1 MTFNEKSQWI
11 MLVGLLIAFG
21 IFFQSSYAVFLA
33 VPEAKDII
41 APQAFLFMAATA
53 MLVVIL
59 VVGHIVI
66 FMFNQDDST
75 DERDQLIELK
85 GERYGSWVLASGVF
99 FTLCTAVYT
108 EGNAIMAH
116 VLLGFWVLA
125 QMVENLSQII
135 MYRRSS

>member
-21 IFFQSSYAVFLA
+21 IFFQSSYLVFLA
-33 VPEAKDII
+33 APEAKDII
-41 APQAFLFMAATA
+41 APQAFLFMGATA
-53 MLVVIL
+53 LLVTIIVI
-59 VVGHIVI
+59 GHIVI

-85 GERYGSWVLASGVF
+85 GERYGSWVLAVGVF
-99 FTLCTAVYT
+99 FSLWTAVYT
-108 EGNAIMAH
+108 EGNAAMAH
-116 VLLGFWVLA
+116 VLLGSWVLA

>member
-66 FMFNQDDST
+66 FMFSQDDAT

-85 GERYGSWVLASGVF
+85 GERYGSWVLATGVF

-108 EGNAIMAH
+108 EGNAVTAH